1 MNALQKVIDVFD
13 KVEAKFDL
21 DPIDLRL
28 LAAAEDW
35 WSQNRPLRVTDLVRE
50 FRIASSATVHYRVST
65 SLVNADFLLIKPNPD
80 DMREKLV
87 LKGKKFDGLV
97 KFIAERIK

>member
-21 DPIDLRL
+21 DQIDLRL

-35 WSQNRPLRVTDLVRE
+35 WSQNKPLRVTDLVRE

-65 SLVNADFLLIKPNPD
+65 SLAEANMFFIKSNPE

-87 LKGKKFDGLV
+87 VKGKRFDALV